1 MRDLVETVIGQVMRQ
16 DSAWEG
22 ASSGVTGKARMPQ
35 APHRVHHLT
44 PAGRSAADMPGDS
57 DPLWRASQAF
67 ESLFVEQ
74 MMASMRKTIPDS
86 GLLKKGFAEGVSS
99 TMMDQAVADSIG
111 KQGRMGIATS
121 LYRQLSSQYPGGDTP
136 AVAGQQAGIPE
147 TGAHAI
153 AQNGDKQKTPLS
165 SQAASGIEGERH
177 GTY

>member
-16 DSAWEG
+16 DSAWET
-22 ASSGVTGKARMPQ
+22 ASSGTSGKARMPQ
-35 APHRVHHLT
+35 APHRVHHLN
-44 PAGRSAADMPGDS
+44 PAGRSAADLPKDN

-121 LYRQLSSQYPGGDTP
+121 LYRQLSSQYPGSDSP
-136 AVAGQQAGIPE
+136 AADPGQQAGIHP
-147 TGAHAI
+147 T
-153 AQNGDKQKTPLS
+153 AQNGDKQNSPLS
-165 SQAASGIEGERH
+165 SLAASGVEGDHH